1 MGCMLTADGSGDD
14 ELCIQGLEEVQFSFE
29 LSDRHRNAKTGEM
42 QEAASTDSDDSEDNS
57 DDDME
62 REVVTVEPGAAD
74 ASDTDEGS
82 TSDEE
87 APLVSFK
94 APDGIS
100 FYDALP
106 PDIEE
111 DFSRAFGCK
120 IAHTF
125 TTGWE
130 IGVLKGI
137 EKRKK
142 EHKGEYIVK
151 YPSEQKPYWHNLSKG
166 EYGADKYG
174 GIANKVGPPCVNVD
188 TRGGVGVQ
196 ESASPLFFWGGGRV
210 SKIPSL

>member
-1 MGCMLTADGSGDD
+1 MGCMLTADGSEDD
-14 ELCIQGLEEVQFSFE
+14 KLCIQGLEEVQFSFE

-42 QEAASTDSDDSEDNS
+42 QEAAITDSDDSEDNS
-57 DDDME
+57 DEDME
-62 REVVTVEPGAAD
+62 QEVVDPGASE
-74 ASDTDEGS
+74 SDTDEGS

-94 APDGIS
+94 APEGIS

-106 PDIEE
+106 PEIEE
-111 DFSRAFGCK
+111 DFSRAFGSK

-142 EHKGEYIVK
+142 EHKGEYTAK

-166 EYGADKYG
+166 EYG
-174 GIANKVGPPCVNVD
+174 VD
-188 TRGGVGVQ
+188 RYWV
-196 ESASPLFFWGGGRV
+196 LLI
-210 SKIPSL
+210 K

>member
-29 LSDRHRNAKTGEM
+29 LSDRHRNSKTGEI

-57 DDDME
+57 DEDME
-62 REVVTVEPGAAD
+62 QEVVTEVATVEPGASD

-125 TTGWE
+125 TTGWA
-130 IGVLKGI
+130 IGVLRGI

-142 EHKGEYIVK
+142 EHEGEYIVK

-166 EYGADKYG
+166 EYGPDKYWVLL
-174 GIANKVGPPCVNVD
+174 IK
-188 TRGGVGVQ
+188 
-196 ESASPLFFWGGGRV
+196 
-210 SKIPSL
+210 

>member
-1 MGCMLTADGSGDD
+1 MLTADGSGDD

-62 REVVTVEPGAAD
+62 REVVTVERYVEPGAAD

-87 APLVSFK
+87 GPLVSFK
-94 APDGIS
+94 APEGIS

-106 PDIEE
+106 PDIEQ
-111 DFSRAFGCK
+111 DFSGAFGCK

-166 EYGADKYG
+166 EYGADKYWVLL
-174 GIANKVGPPCVNVD
+174 IK
-188 TRGGVGVQ
+188 
-196 ESASPLFFWGGGRV
+196 
-210 SKIPSL
+210 

>member
-87 APLVSFK
+87 GPLVSFK
-94 APDGIS
+94 APEGIS
-100 FYDALP
+100 FYDALCWRP
-106 PDIEE
+106 RTA
-111 DFSRAFGCK
+111 SN
-120 IAHTF
+120 
-125 TTGWE
+125 
-130 IGVLKGI
+130 
-137 EKRKK
+137 
-142 EHKGEYIVK
+142 EYN
-151 YPSEQKPYWHNLSKG
+151 SQ
-166 EYGADKYG
+166 
-174 GIANKVGPPCVNVD
+174 
-188 TRGGVGVQ
+188 
-196 ESASPLFFWGGGRV
+196 
-210 SKIPSL
+210 